1 MKKILNILLVFLMLP
16 FAFLTGCKNSS
27 LPAINLS
34 RYLKEEI
41 TVKRNGISSSN
52 TDTISL
58 LTQSKAKKENLS
70 KYESFEINAV
80 PVWIYK
86 MYIEKIVFYVYCNE
100 SSDYQMTLNVS
111 MTNLAS
117 EETINSTTSETIETE
132 TISEPITFQPKA
144 KKAVKCTANINK
156 TVATALGSTISI
168 KLDSLEIF
176 SGDEGDSSNFMWLVY
191 GFEIHGE
198 SRTYTR

>member
-1 MKKILNILLVFLMLP
+1 MKKILNFLLALLVLP

-34 RYLKEEI
+34 RYLKDEI
-41 TVKRNGISSSN
+41 TIKRNGIASSS

-70 KYESFEINAV
+70 KYESFELNTQ
-80 PVWIYK
+80 PVWMYK
-86 MYIEKIVFYVYCNE
+86 MYIEKITFYVYCNE
-100 SSDYQMTLNVS
+100 ESDYQMTLVIS
-111 MTNLAS
+111 MSNLAS

-132 TISEPITFQPKA
+132 TIEEPITFTPKA

-156 TVATALGSTISI
+156 TVANALGSTISI

-176 SGDEGDSSNFMWLVY
+176 SGDEDNPSNFMWLIY
-191 GFEIHGE
+191 DFEIHGE